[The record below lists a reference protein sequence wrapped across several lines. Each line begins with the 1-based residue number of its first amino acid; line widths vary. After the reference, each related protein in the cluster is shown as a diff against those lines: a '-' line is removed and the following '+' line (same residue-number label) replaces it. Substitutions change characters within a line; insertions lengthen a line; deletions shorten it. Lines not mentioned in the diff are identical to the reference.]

1 MYRDIDRC
9 RVCSNRVLVPI
20 LDLGVQSLTGVFPHT
35 ADEPVTAGP
44 LELVKCSGDKACGLV
59 QLRQSYDPE
68 EMYGLNYGYRSGLNA
83 SMVAHLQDVVD
94 GVQRRI
100 DLGPG
105 DIVLDIGSNDSTLLQ
120 RYPRKHLRLVGID
133 PTGRKFREYYPK
145 TIELIPEFF
154 SAQVFERTFK
164 GRKARVISSIAMLY
178 DLEEPLD
185 FFAEVRE
192 VLDDDGI
199 WVFEQ
204 SYMPSMLQMNA
215 YDTVCHE
222 HLEYYGL
229 AQIRY
234 MTERAGFKIVGV
246 ELNPVNGGSFCVS
259 VAKTESRHTEDTG
272 PIEALLREEDAAGL
286 SKLAPYESFKERVFS
301 HRDEL
306 TGLLRRIHGEGK
318 RVLGYGASTKGNVIL
333 QFCGITKD
341 LLPAIAE
348 VNADKFGR
356 ITPGTLIP
364 IVSEAQAKALRPDYL
379 LVLPWHFRENVLERE
394 ASYLR
399 SGGSLVFPL
408 PRIEVVGG

>member
-1 MYRDIDRC
+1 
-9 RVCSNRVLVPI
+9 
-20 LDLGVQSLTGVFPHT
+20 
-35 ADEPVTAGP
+35 
-44 LELVKCSGDKACGLV
+44 
-59 QLRQSYDPE
+59 
-68 EMYGLNYGYRSGLNA
+68 
-83 SMVAHLQDVVD
+83 
-94 GVQRRI
+94 
-100 DLGPG
+100 
-105 DIVLDIGSNDSTLLQ
+105 
-120 RYPRKHLRLVGID
+120 
-133 PTGRKFREYYPK
+133 
-145 TIELIPEFF
+145 
-154 SAQVFERTFK
+154 
-164 GRKARVISSIAMLY
+164 
-178 DLEEPLD
+178 
-185 FFAEVRE
+185 
-192 VLDDDGI
+192 
-199 WVFEQ
+199 
-204 SYMPSMLQMNA
+204 
-215 YDTVCHE
+215 
-222 HLEYYGL
+222 
-229 AQIRY
+229 
-234 MTERAGFKIVGV
+234 VGV